1 MPHSA
6 KKILIIDDAEFIL
19 DSTAVLLEFEGYE
32 VITALNGED
41 GIKLAETEK
50 PDLIICDVSMPGL
63 NGYDVITHLKNNKET
78 ETIPFVF
85 LTAFTEK
92 AKMRE
97 GMAKGADDYLTKP
110 FEKSDLLNV
119 VETQLKKSKNLEKH
133 VQEKVEEI
141 GKKLNYALPHEF
153 RTVLTQLSG
162 IAQVLDGTAE
172 MLSAE
177 EIKEIASDMKY
188 SIDRI
193 TRITEN
199 FLHYTQLENFK
210 NSPSTIA
217 QLRKEVIEE
226 PMAIASDIAYD
237 VAQRFERYE
246 DCVINNIVTDIS
258 IAVGSELFTKLI
270 YEVLDNAFKFSEK
283 GSKVTMDSAL
293 EADKLKIDI
302 SDFGCGMSIEQVKS
316 IGAYS
321 QFQRE
326 KFEQQGVGIGLEI
339 AKSIANLHNGSL
351 KIISEVDSETK
362 VTIMLPLVK

>member
-1 MPHSA
+1 MPNSA

-32 VITALNGED
+32 VITASNGED
-41 GIKLAETEK
+41 GIKLVETEK
-50 PDLIICDVSMPGL
+50 PDLIICDISMPGL
-63 NGYDVITHLKNNKET
+63 TGYDVITHVKNNKET

-110 FEKSDLLNV
+110 FEKSDLLGV
-119 VETQLKKSKNLEKH
+119 VETQLKKSKKIEKH

-162 IAQVLDGTAE
+162 VAQILDGSADL
-172 MLSAE
+172 LSAE
-177 EIKEIASDMKY
+177 EIKEIANDMKY
-188 SIDRI
+188 SINRI
-193 TRITEN
+193 ARITEN

-210 NSPSTIA
+210 NSPSTIM
-217 QLRKEVIEE
+217 QLRSEVTEE
-226 PMAIASDIAYD
+226 PMAIVSDVAYD
-237 VAQRFERYE
+237 VAQRYERYE
-246 DCVINNIVTDIS
+246 DCVLNNIVTDIS
-258 IAVGSELFTKLI
+258 IGIGGELFTKLI
-270 YEVLDNAFKFSEK
+270 DEILDNAFKFSEK
-283 GSKVTMDSAL
+283 GSKVIVDAAL
-293 EADKLKIDI
+293 EEDNFKVDI
-302 SDFGCGMSIEQVKS
+302 SDFGRGMSIEQVKS

-321 QFQRE
+321 QFQRD

-339 AKSIANLHNGSL
+339 AKSISNLHGGSL
-351 KIISEVDSETK
+351 KIISEVDSGTK